1 MKIWKLGTDV
11 DNYDNLQRIESWEET
26 QSFDGR
32 STIETWE
39 PIKVKRMEPEKG
51 LDLSDTPWLNTP
63 IPVFSGCVKKVLE
76 NFLGSA
82 VEFLPIMYPFVSDRL
97 KEQIEDGGFQGFIF
111 DLAWDSEAE

>member
-51 LDLSDTPWLNTP
+51 TN
-63 IPVFSGCVKKVLE
+63 
-76 NFLGSA
+76 
-82 VEFLPIMYPFVSDRL
+82 
-97 KEQIEDGGFQGFIF
+97 
-111 DLAWDSEAE
+111 